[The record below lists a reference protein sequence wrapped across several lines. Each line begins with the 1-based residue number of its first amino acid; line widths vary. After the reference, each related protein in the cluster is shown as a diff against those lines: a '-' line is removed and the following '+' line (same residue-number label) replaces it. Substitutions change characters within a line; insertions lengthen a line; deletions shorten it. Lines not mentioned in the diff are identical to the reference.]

1 VGEYWKPGSIRKLS
15 MRLFTDW
22 KFLVLACA
30 TLGLAPFLP
39 EPHIWGK
46 LKWLA
51 GGAVG
56 MQPMD
61 WFDVFLHGTPWILLL
76 IYLIRKLV
84 EVLTKTAKV

>member
-1 VGEYWKPGSIRKLS
+1 

-22 KFLVLACA
+22 KFLVLACL
-30 TLGLAPFLP
+30 TLGLAPFFP
-39 EPHIWGK
+39 EPHIFGK

-61 WFDVFLHGTPWILLL
+61 WFDVLLHGLSWILLL
-76 IYLIRKLV
+76 IFLLRKLM
-84 EVLTKTAKV
+84 ELLTKSTRS

>member
-1 VGEYWKPGSIRKLS
+1 
-15 MRLFTDW
+15 MRLFTDL
-22 KFLVLACA
+22 KFLVLACF
-30 TLGLAPFLP
+30 TLGLAPFFP

-61 WFDVFLHGTPWILLL
+61 WFDVLLHGLPWILLL
-76 IYLIRKLV
+76 IFLLRKAKQL
-84 EVLTKTAKV
+84 LTKTHS